1 MRKLILTAAV
11 LVAMPAIAQ
20 DKAKDAALTRF
31 MKAMNADANYTSI
44 GNGVLQS
51 FVPLI
56 AINQQKQSEVE
67 QIIQAEVVPELKA
80 NRAVYTRALR
90 AAYAKRFTTAELNTA
105 AAFIESP
112 VGQKMRVSERE
123 VQVDAL
129 KSLEPLQKKIQ
140 ATIAPRVLSKMKAAG
155 LKTEPP
161 KP

>member
-1 MRKLILTAAV
+1 MRILIIIGALLIA
-11 LVAMPAIAQ
+11 LPASAQ

-31 MKAMNADANYTSI
+31 MKAMSADASYTSI

-56 AINQQKQSEVE
+56 AINQQKQAEVE

-80 NRAVYTRALR
+80 NRTVYTRALR
-90 AAYAKRFTTAELNTA
+90 AAYAKRFTTAELNSA

-112 VGQKMRVSERE
+112 IGQKMRLSERD

-140 ATIAPRVLSKMKAAG
+140 TTIAPRVLSRMKAAG